1 MIRTSYFAKYKEIEK
16 VEGDVGVAVC
26 LGASWWKGARY
37 PLLAPT
43 PEILNKW
50 NNSLKEDKDIMEY
63 QTEYITKVLNKL
75 DVNTV
80 ANDLEGK
87 VLLCFET
94 PDKFCH
100 RHLIADWFR
109 KNGYDCQEI
118 DMKKN
123 D

>member
-1 MIRTSYFAKYKEIEK
+1 MIRTSYFAKYKEIKK

-43 PEILNKW
+43 SEILNKW
-50 NNSLKEDKDIMEY
+50 NNSLKTDKDVMEY
-63 QTEYITKVLNKL
+63 QVEYTIKVLDKL
-75 DVNTV
+75 DVHKV
-80 ANDLEGK
+80 AKDLEGK

-100 RHLIADWFR
+100 RHLIAIWLR
-109 KNGYDCQEI
+109 KNGYECKEI
-118 DMKKN
+118 EVEEK
-123 D
+123 